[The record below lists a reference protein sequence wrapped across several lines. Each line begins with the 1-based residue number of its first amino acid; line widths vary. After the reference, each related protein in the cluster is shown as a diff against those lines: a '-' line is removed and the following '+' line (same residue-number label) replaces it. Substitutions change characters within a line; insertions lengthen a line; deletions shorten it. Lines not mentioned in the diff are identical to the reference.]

1 MPQFHYV
8 ARDMTGREVRGTMQ
22 AADAASVRSM
32 LRRDGVFITTL
43 SESQSAVGFADWW
56 ERRRGIKLADLVVF
70 SQQLSTMIGAGMDL
84 SESFTTL
91 AEQSD
96 NQRLREVLGQISR
109 DIQSGLSLSAAM
121 ARYPHIFSDL
131 FVSLVRAGE
140 LGGILEETL
149 LTAAQNL
156 ERELELREKVKS
168 AFVYPIIVLGV
179 AALVIAAMLV
189 FVVPVFAKVYAQ
201 FHAQLP
207 PLTMLLIKIS
217 NVTVR
222 YWWFILLL
230 LAIVVVGFRRYA
242 RTPQGKRALDR
253 LKLRLPL
260 LGKLSRKII
269 IARFMEALGSL
280 VSAGVPLLE
289 GLETSSRVAA
299 NAEYEEAVR
308 DVVERVKQGAK
319 LSEQMKS
326 TGKFPPMVS
335 RMMEVGEESGALD
348 DMMRRVTAFY
358 HRDIEL
364 TVRRLLALLE
374 PALTVVLG
382 VIVGFV
388 VLALYLPIFTLATVV
403 KK

>member
-8 ARDMTGREVRGTMQ
+8 ARDMTGREVRGTIQ
-22 AADAASVRSM
+22 ATDAASVRSM

-43 SESQSAVGFADWW
+43 TENQSAVGLADWW

-230 LAIVVVGFRRYA
+230 IAIVVVGCRRYT
-242 RTPQGKRALDR
+242 RTPHGKRTLDSF
-253 LKLRLPL
+253 KLRLPL

-269 IARFMEALGSL
+269 IARFMESLGSL

-364 TVRRLLALLE
+364 TVRQLLALLE